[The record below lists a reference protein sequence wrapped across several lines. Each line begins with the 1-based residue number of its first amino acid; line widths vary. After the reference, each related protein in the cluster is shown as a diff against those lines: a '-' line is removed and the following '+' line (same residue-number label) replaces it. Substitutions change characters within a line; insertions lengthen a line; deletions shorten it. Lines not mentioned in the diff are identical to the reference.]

1 MRPKHKNA
9 EHAGEIVDLIHMRNF
24 ARVATGVALLN
35 YAWTT
40 CGKQEDLLLNGLIN
54 LTKA

>member
-1 MRPKHKNA
+1 MQTNCAIRAQILLIQSYAAEAPKHKNA

-35 YAWTT
+35 YA
-40 CGKQEDLLLNGLIN
+40 
-54 LTKA
+54 